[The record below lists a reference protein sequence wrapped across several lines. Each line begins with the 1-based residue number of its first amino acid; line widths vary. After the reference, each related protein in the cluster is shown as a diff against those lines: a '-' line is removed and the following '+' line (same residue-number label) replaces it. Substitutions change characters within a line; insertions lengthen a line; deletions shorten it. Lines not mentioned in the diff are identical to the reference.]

1 MNKIF
6 NINLGG
12 YPFTIDEDAYHHL
25 NRYLDTIKRH
35 FSDSEGCE
43 EILYDIEVRMAELF
57 QDRLKAKA
65 IISDKVLDEVVKILG
80 KPEDFGA
87 DELDE
92 EEPVTRKQKRRQ
104 KVYESVKTGKRLFR
118 NSDEKII
125 GGVASGIAAYFGVSD
140 PVWVRLAFLL
150 IAFSGVGIV
159 PYIILWIIVPEAK
172 TAGDKLEM
180 RGEPVNISNIA
191 KTVEEEL
198 EDLSERITEMTK
210 DLGKEFKSKKK
221 ILKDPPFQQQ
231 EPLRKGFLY

>member
-1 MNKIF
+1 M
-6 NINLGG
+6 G
-12 YPFTIDEDAYHHL
+12 
-25 NRYLDTIKRH
+25 
-35 FSDSEGCE
+35 
-43 EILYDIEVRMAELF
+43 ELL
-57 QDRLKAKA
+57 QDRLKAKS
-65 IISDKVLDEVVKILG
+65 IISNNDLDEVVKILG

-87 DELDE
+87 EELFED
-92 EEPVTRKQKRRQ
+92 EPVSRKQKRRQ
-104 KVYESVKTGKRLFR
+104 KVYDSVKTGKRLFR

-125 GGVASGIAAYFGVSD
+125 GGVAGGIAAYFGVSD

-221 ILKDPPFQQQ
+221 ILKDPHFQQQ